1 MEAQQL
7 GDHHYDRMKELK
19 EFDESKAGVKG
30 LSDSGITSIPRI
42 FVHRPEKSSDAV
54 KKPDDSQPS
63 ISIPV
68 IDLSGINS
76 PSDRPELVDQVR
88 QAVKEW
94 GFFQVINHGIPH
106 SVLNDTVSAVEA
118 FNVGDFL
125 EVILLTAPPYASQIN
140 IYYILTSMRFD

>member
-7 GDHHYDRMKELK
+7 GDHNDYDRMKELK

-42 FVHRPEKSSDAV
+42 FVHPPESLADIV

-68 IDLSGINS
+68 IDLSVINS
-76 PSDRPELVDQVR
+76 PSDRPKIVDQVR
-88 QAVKEW
+88 EAAKEW

-118 FNVGDFL
+118 FHELSSEAKARHYRRLAGWRRRWW
-125 EVILLTAPPYASQIN
+125 SCW
-140 IYYILTSMRFD
+140 RRG